1 MAKKMAGV
9 SLKSEEEAL
18 YTNNGKSKQW
28 CAHEDRNHSWHTDGE
43 SNKDGKLQEIK
54 DVQTRKSISVGK
66 AMNQVEGLETQT
78 WFGKMQ
84 LMLSIMVKLPLSM
97 SKRFMSGNDGIPTPS
112 LLLRQDVVKRRKR
125 WKNDDN

>member
-1 MAKKMAGV
+1 
-9 SLKSEEEAL
+9 
-18 YTNNGKSKQW
+18 
-28 CAHEDRNHSWHTDGE
+28 
-43 SNKDGKLQEIK
+43 
-54 DVQTRKSISVGK
+54 
-66 AMNQVEGLETQT
+66 MNQVEGLETQT

-112 LLLRQDVVKRRKR
+112 LLLRQDVVKRKKR